1 MRPMAERLFSLC
13 STTGIV
19 TGASGGLGLEIA
31 NVLVALGASVH
42 AFSRSGRPIPAFQS
56 KISRVGLSPL
66 LATTGR
72 AKSGARSRNLR
83 HHAVDI
89 TDEDRVTEALREIG
103 RDRAI
108 DFVVSNAGITLRSP
122 FHKLRAKDWRAI
134 HEVNL
139 EGSAR
144 IARLAFP
151 FLKRSRHPGRL
162 VFVSSMAAYLGFNEV
177 AAYGASKAGVVGLM
191 RALCVEWAR
200 HGILVNSVAP
210 GWFPS
215 AMTRQVM
222 DSDRRKR
229 ILARMPLHRF
239 GRPPELAA
247 AVAFLVSP
255 GATYV
260 NGHDLAV
267 DGGALSF
274 GY

>member
-1 MRPMAERLFSLC
+1 MRPIAGRLFSLRG
-13 STTGIV
+13 TTGVV

-31 NVLVALGASVH
+31 NVLVSLGARVH
-42 AFSRSGRPIPAFQS
+42 TFSRSGR
-56 KISRVGLSPL
+56 
-66 LATTGR
+66 
-72 AKSGARSRNLR
+72 AKTGARLRDLR

-89 TDEDRVTEALREIG
+89 TDEDRVSDALQEIG
-103 RDRAI
+103 QNRAI

-122 FHKLRAKDWRAI
+122 FHRLRTAEWRAI
-134 HEVNL
+134 HAVNL
-139 EGSAR
+139 EGSALV
-144 IARLAFP
+144 ARLAFP

-191 RALCVEWAR
+191 RALAVEWAA

-222 DSDRRKR
+222 DPDRRKR

-239 GRPPELAA
+239 GRPRELAA
-247 AVAFLVSP
+247 AVAFLLSP